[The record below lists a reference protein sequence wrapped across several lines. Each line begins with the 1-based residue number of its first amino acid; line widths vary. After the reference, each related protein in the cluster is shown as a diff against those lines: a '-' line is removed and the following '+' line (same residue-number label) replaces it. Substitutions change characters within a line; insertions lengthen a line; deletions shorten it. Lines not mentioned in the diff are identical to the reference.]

1 MTTADHDSFHA
12 YISELREKSLD
23 RISLLAGV
31 MSWLMLAWALWP
43 ANDERLLRMQARPF
57 VLLLVATAGVTYF
70 WRRGITLRSLLLV
83 SAILVFSFGIVI
95 GYALPEAVI
104 LLVVP
109 IALTNLLF
117 GQKAFIALTVVLTGV
132 CLFWLPNVIGIT
144 FQAMLMPMTLVL
156 GVVIIIAVLMNNLYT
171 ALAWTVNSF
180 ELTLRNQALA
190 RDRQADL
197 AQALK
202 SLDIATQNLQRT
214 NHSLQ
219 IARKQAEQA
228 RQLKQHFAQTIS
240 HELRTPLNLII
251 GFTESMAKSPEY
263 YGAPLPPRYM
273 RDLSIVYRN
282 ANHLQDLVNDV
293 LDMARIEAAQTPLQL
308 VMVSLGDF
316 LDEVLELA
324 TSMVESHHLAFHSEI
339 GDDLPTSIWMDSI
352 RVKQVIINL
361 LSNAVRFTEQ
371 GQITLRVQAGE
382 DCLLFSV
389 IDTGI
394 GIAEDDIARIF
405 EPFQQ
410 LENPMRRRV
419 GGVGLGLPIS
429 RQLVA
434 LHGGALTVRSKPGK
448 GSTFSF
454 SLPVS
459 APYERAHHGEDS
471 VLIPDQQ
478 DENIV
483 LLVTNSPAA
492 ASLISRHLAGFRTV
506 VVNSL
511 EQARLAMAQIVPQA
525 IILDKSEPELQ
536 SVELMTFASACQLAA
551 ITVISC
557 PLPGEAR
564 LRQQLLA
571 NSYLIKPVSRAS
583 LWDTIRLF
591 GESVDH
597 ILIVDDD
604 RDFVQLLTR
613 MLDNALKRYR
623 ISAAYNGQEAIAVL
637 QRVQPDLILL
647 DLEMPVMNGF
657 QLLEHLRQHP
667 RWRSLPVVI
676 VSAEEE
682 LESYNDTPSTLEV
695 ARVPQ
700 FSQSDLMTWLRA
712 VLHP

>member
-1 MTTADHDSFHA
+1 MATADHDSFHA

-31 MSWLMLAWALWP
+31 MGWLLLSWALWP
-43 ANDERLLRMQARPF
+43 ANDERLIRMQARPF
-57 VLLLVATAGVTYF
+57 VLLLLLVAGVTYF
-70 WRRGITLRSLLLV
+70 WRRGISLRALLLV
-83 SAILVFSFGIVI
+83 SAMLVFSLGII
-95 GYALPEAVI
+95 ISYAAPEAII
-104 LLVVP
+104 LLVIP

-117 GQKAFIALTVVLTGV
+117 GQKAFIALTAALAGA
-132 CLFWLPNVIGIT
+132 CLFWLPPVIGAT
-144 FQAMLMPMTLVL
+144 FEALLPPTTLVL

-190 RDRQADL
+190 RDRQAEL

-214 NHSLQ
+214 NHALQ
-219 IARKQAEQA
+219 IAQKQAEQA
-228 RQLKQHFAQTIS
+228 RQLKQQFAQTIS

-251 GFTESMAKSPEY
+251 GFTETMVKSPEY

-293 LDMARIEAAQTPLQL
+293 LDMARIEASQTPLQL
-308 VMVSLGDF
+308 VMVPLCEF
-316 LDEVLELA
+316 IDEVLELA
-324 TSMVESHHLAFHSEI
+324 ASMVESHKLTFDSEI
-339 GDDLPTSIWMDSI
+339 GDDLPASIWMDSI

-361 LSNAVRFTEQ
+361 LSNAVRFTEE
-371 GQITLRVQAGE
+371 GGIRLRVQAAG
-382 DCLLFSV
+382 DVVLFSV

-434 LHGGALTVRSKPGK
+434 LHGGVLNVRSRPGM
-448 GSTFSF
+448 GSTFTF
-454 SLPVS
+454 SLPVG
-459 APYERAHHGEDS
+459 APYERPHHGDDTLTFPEQ
-471 VLIPDQQ
+471 P

-536 SVELMTFASACQLAA
+536 SVDLVAFAAASQLAA
-551 ITVISC
+551 VTVISC

-564 LRQQLLA
+564 LRQQLMA

-657 QLLEHLRQHP
+657 QLLERLRQHP
-667 RWRSLPVVI
+667 RWRALPVVI

-695 ARVPQ
+695 AKVPQ
-700 FSQSDLMTWLRA
+700 FSQNDLVTWLRA
-712 VLHP
+712 LLH

>member
-1 MTTADHDSFHA
+1 MTTVEHDSFHA

-23 RISLLAGV
+23 RVSLLTGV
-31 MSWLMLAWALWP
+31 MGWLLLSWALWP
-43 ANDERLLRMQARPF
+43 ANDERLVRMEARPY
-57 VLLLVATAGVTYF
+57 VVLLLLVAGITYF
-70 WRRGITLRSLLLV
+70 WRRGLSLRSLLLV
-83 SAILVFSFGIVI
+83 GALLIFSLGIVI
-95 GYALPEAVI
+95 AYSLPEAVI
-104 LLVVP
+104 LLVIP

-117 GQKAFIALTVVLTGV
+117 GQKTFIALTVTLVGA
-132 CLFWLPNVIGIT
+132 CLFWLPSRLGTT
-144 FQAMLMPMTLVL
+144 FETMLTPTLLVL
-156 GVVIIIAVLMNNLYT
+156 SVVIIIAVLMNNLYT

-190 RDRQADL
+190 RDRQAEL

-214 NHSLQ
+214 NHTLQ
-219 IARKQAEQA
+219 IAQKQAEQA
-228 RQLKQHFAQTIS
+228 RQLKQQFAQTIS

-251 GFTESMAKSPEY
+251 GFTESMVKSPEY

-293 LDMARIEAAQTPLQL
+293 LDMARIEASQTPLQL
-308 VMVSLGDF
+308 VMVSLCDF
-316 LDEVLELA
+316 MDEMLELA
-324 TSMVESHHLAFHSEI
+324 TSMVESHNLRFSSEVA
-339 GDDLPTSIWMDSI
+339 DDLPASIWMDNI

-371 GQITLRVQAGE
+371 GEIRLRVQAGE
-382 DCLLFSV
+382 DVVLFSV

-434 LHGGALTVRSKPGK
+434 LHGGKLTVRSKPGV
-448 GSTFSF
+448 GSTFTF
-454 SLPVS
+454 SLPVG
-459 APYERAHHGEDS
+459 APYERSQNVSD
-471 VLIPDQQ
+471 VVFPDQP
-478 DENIV
+478 DENVV

-492 ASLISRHLAGFRTV
+492 ASLISRHLSGYRTV
-506 VVNSL
+506 VVNNL
-511 EQARLAMAQIVPQA
+511 EQARLAMVQIVPQA
-525 IILDKSEPELQ
+525 IVLDKSEPELAA
-536 SVELMTFASACQLAA
+536 VDLMAFAASSPLS
-551 ITVISC
+551 TVTVVGC

-564 LRQQLLA
+564 LRQQLMA
-571 NSYLIKPVSRAS
+571 NSYLIKPVSRAN
-583 LWDTIRLF
+583 LWDTLRLF

-623 ISAAYNGQEAIAVL
+623 ISTAYNGQEAIAVL

-647 DLEMPVMNGF
+647 DLEMPVMSGF
-657 QLLEHLRQHP
+657 QLLERLRQHP
-667 RWRSLPVVI
+667 RWRTLPVVI
-676 VSAEEE
+676 VSAEEA

-700 FSQSDLMTWLRA
+700 FSQNDLITWMRA
-712 VLHP
+712 LLH

>member
-1 MTTADHDSFHA
+1 MATADHDSFHA

-31 MSWLMLAWALWP
+31 MGWLLLSWALWP
-43 ANDERLLRMQARPF
+43 ASDERLIRMQARPF
-57 VLLLVATAGVTYF
+57 VLLLLLVAGVTYF
-70 WRRGITLRSLLLV
+70 WRRGISLRALLLV
-83 SAILVFSFGIVI
+83 GALLVFALGIVI
-95 GYALPEAVI
+95 AYASPEAVI
-104 LLVVP
+104 LLVIP

-117 GQKAFIALTVVLTGV
+117 GQKAFIALTAVLAGA
-132 CLFWLPNVIGIT
+132 CLFWLPAAIGAT
-144 FQAMLMPMTLVL
+144 FEALLMPTTLVL
-156 GVVIIIAVLMNNLYT
+156 GVVIVIAVLMNNLYT

-190 RDRQADL
+190 RDRQAEL

-214 NHSLQ
+214 NHALQ
-219 IARKQAEQA
+219 NARKQAEQA
-228 RQLKQHFAQTIS
+228 RQLKQQFAQTIS

-251 GFTESMAKSPEY
+251 GFTETMVKSPEY

-293 LDMARIEAAQTPLQL
+293 LDMARIEASQTPLQL
-308 VMVSLGDF
+308 VMVSLCEF
-316 LDEVLELA
+316 IDEVLELA
-324 TSMVESHHLAFHSEI
+324 ASMVESHKLVFEGEVA
-339 GDDLPTSIWMDSI
+339 DDLPTSIWMDSI

-371 GQITLRVQAGE
+371 GEIRLRVQAAE
-382 DCLLFSV
+382 DVVLFSV

-394 GIAEDDIARIF
+394 GIAEEDVARIF

-434 LHGGALTVRSKPGK
+434 LHGGALSVRSQPGK
-448 GSTFSF
+448 GSTFTF
-454 SLPVS
+454 SLPVG
-459 APYERAHHGEDS
+459 APYERGHHGDAA
-471 VLIPDQQ
+471 VTFPDQS
-478 DENIV
+478 DENVV

-511 EQARLAMAQIVPQA
+511 AQARLAMAQVVPQA

-536 SVELMTFASACQLAA
+536 PVELMAFAASCSLASV
-551 ITVISC
+551 TVIGC

-657 QLLEHLRQHP
+657 QLLEKLRQHP
-667 RWRSLPVVI
+667 KWRSLPVVI

-682 LESYNDTPSTLEV
+682 LESYNETPSTLEV

-700 FSQSDLMTWLRA
+700 FSQNDLVTWLRA
-712 VLHP
+712 LLS